1 MRRLVERS
9 FRGWLE
15 HPWYLMLGMVA
26 PRVDAGVLLANHAVT
41 PPGVL
46 HVVAGCGN
54 LDTFL
59 FEINVSQA
67 LWQSGCQ
74 LQASRDSQLSVSPSP
89 AMLVM

>member
-9 FRGWLE
+9 FRGCLE
-15 HPWYLMLGMVA
+15 HPWYLVLGMVA

-46 HVVAGCGN
+46 HVVAGRGN

-67 LWQSGCQ
+67 LWQSRCQ